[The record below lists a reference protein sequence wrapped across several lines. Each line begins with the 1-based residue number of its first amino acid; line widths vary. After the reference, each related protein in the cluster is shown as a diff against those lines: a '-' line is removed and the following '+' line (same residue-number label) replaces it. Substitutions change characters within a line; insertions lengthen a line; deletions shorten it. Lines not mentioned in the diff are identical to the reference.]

1 MEKDATSVHRRH
13 RPGAGAPPLGVA
25 TGHLKG
31 TSEVAELQ
39 RSRSVGGL
47 HQKGDPPSHLQ
58 KLCKELEPED
68 QDKDLKSDAEDTI
81 CQASL
86 AEDKQGKNQDAPGKL
101 DRESRKSD
109 QEVEKS
115 DRESRKSDRESRKS
129 DHESEKSDHES
140 EKSDHE
146 SRKSDREGGKSDRK
160 GGKLESETEKSD
172 SETSDQER
180 HEDDES
186 TDLRTQE
193 AKEQESES
201 IKLEVPLEKKKPSMF
216 VEIDLGDHAEEA
228 VACATKE
235 EKQSQMDLGDL
246 SEDETTTSWVC
257 CIPYSTRKKVKGSV

>member
-1 MEKDATSVHRRH
+1 MEKDATSMHRRH

-25 TGHLKG
+25 SGHLKG

-47 HQKGDPPSHLQ
+47 HQKGDPPSRLQ
-58 KLCKELEPED
+58 KLCKELGRACSLALSSLPPEPED
-68 QDKDLKSDAEDTI
+68 QEKDLKSDTEDTV

-86 AEDKQGKNQDAPGKL
+86 AEDKQRKKQDALGKL

-115 DRESRKSDRESRKS
+115 DRESEKSDRESRKS
-129 DHESEKSDHES
+129 DRESEKSDQES
-140 EKSDHE
+140 E
-146 SRKSDREGGKSDRK
+146 KSDREGGK
-160 GGKLESETEKSD
+160 LEPETEKSD
-172 SETSDQER
+172 SETSDQEQ

-186 TDLRTQE
+186 IDLRAQE

-216 VEIDLGDHAEEA
+216 VEIDLGDHAEEG
-228 VACATKE
+228 VACAMKE
-235 EKQSQMDLGDL
+235 EKQSQMDMGDL